1 MRIVDIIARKRDG
14 QPLTTEEIS
23 SFVNGYVRGEI
34 PDYQVAAWLMAVVL
48 RGMDARETADLTLAM
63 ATSGRTLSLRSVAP
77 VVADKHSSGGVGDK
91 TTLVVAPLV
100 AAAGLPVA
108 KMSGRGLGFTGGTL
122 DKLESIPGF
131 EVSLSVDRLIA
142 QVARCGVAISGQTA
156 ELAPA
161 DGLLYELRN
170 ATATV
175 PSIPLIASSI
185 MSKKLAA
192 GADVIVLDVKVG
204 RGAFMRDLRSARRL
218 AELMVHVGRRAGR
231 RVVAL
236 LASMDQPLGYAV
248 GNSLEVVEAVEALR
262 GRGPADLSAHC
273 LVLAAH
279 MLLLGGCAPDLSA
292 ARELARAAL
301 RSGRALARLREMIEC
316 QGGDPRV
323 VDDPWGVLPR
333 APISAPVLAPKEG
346 YVAELD
352 AERVGLATLSLG
364 AGRERKGEP
373 IDHRVGVV
381 LHKKVGDKVRAG
393 EPLFT
398 VHAADAASLH
408 RATGEVLAAYRWSG
422 YPVRRPRLLR
432 GVIGAEAAASCD

>member
-1 MRIVDIIARKRDG
+1 MRALDVIARKRDG
-14 QPLTTEEIS
+14 QALTTEEIHF
-23 SFVNGYVRGEI
+23 FVNEYVRGEI
-34 PDYQVAAWLMAVVL
+34 PDYQAAAWLMAVLL
-48 RGMDARETADLTLAM
+48 RGMDARETTDLTLAM
-63 ATSGRTLSLRSVAP
+63 AASGRTLSLGSVAP

-108 KMSGRGLGFTGGTL
+108 KMSGRGLGFTGGTI

-131 EVSLSVDRLIA
+131 DVSLSVDRFVA
-142 QVARCGVAISGQTA
+142 QVARFGVAISAQTA

-192 GADVIVLDVKVG
+192 GAHVIVLDVKVG
-204 RGAFMRDLRSARRL
+204 RGAFMKDLSSARRL
-218 AELMVHVGRRAGR
+218 AELMVHVGNSAGR

-236 LASMDQPLGYAV
+236 LTNMDQPLGEAV
-248 GNSLEVVEAVEALR
+248 GNTLEVAEAIDTLR
-262 GRGPADLSAHC
+262 GHGPADLREHC

-279 MLLLGGCAPDLSA
+279 MLLLGGLAPDLSA
-292 ARELARAAL
+292 ARNLASATL
-301 RSGRALARLREMIEC
+301 RSGRALAKFREMVKV

-323 VDDPWGVLPR
+323 ADSPWDVLPR
-333 APISAPVLAPKEG
+333 APVVAPVQAPAEG
-346 YVAELD
+346 YVAAVD
-352 AERVGLATLSLG
+352 AEAVGLATVRLG
-364 AGRERKGEP
+364 AARERKGEP
-373 IDHRVGVV
+373 IDYRVGVV
-381 LHKKVGDKVRAG
+381 VHRKVGDLVRRG

-398 VHAADAASLH
+398 VHAADEDSLCRAAE
-408 RATGEVLAAYRWSG
+408 EVLAAYSWSSR
-422 YPVRRPRLLR
+422 PVRRPRLVR
-432 GVIGAEAAASCD
+432 AVVCGE

>member
-1 MRIVDIIARKRDG
+1 MRALDVIARKRDG
-14 QPLTTEEIS
+14 QALTTEEIRF
-23 SFVNGYVRGEI
+23 FVNGYVRGEI
-34 PDYQVAAWLMAVVL
+34 PDYQAAAWLMAVLL
-48 RGMDARETADLTLAM
+48 RGMDARETTDLTLAM
-63 ATSGRTLSLRSVAP
+63 AASGHSLSLGSVAP
-77 VVADKHSSGGVGDK
+77 VVADKHSTGGVGDK

-108 KMSGRGLGFTGGTL
+108 KMSGRGLGFTGGTI

-131 EVSLSVDRLIA
+131 DVSLSVDRFVA
-142 QVARCGVAISGQTA
+142 QVARFGVAISAQTA

-192 GADVIVLDVKVG
+192 GAHVIVLDVKVG
-204 RGAFMRDLRSARRL
+204 RGAFMKDLSSARRL
-218 AELMVHVGRRAGR
+218 AELMVHVGESAGR

-236 LASMDQPLGYAV
+236 LTNMDQPLGCAV
-248 GNSLEVVEAVEALR
+248 GNSLEVAEAIDTLR
-262 GRGPADLSAHC
+262 GHGPADLREHC

-279 MLLLGGCAPDLSA
+279 MLSLGGLAPDLGA
-292 ARELARAAL
+292 ARKLASATL
-301 RSGRALARLREMIEC
+301 RSGRALAKFREMVEV

-323 VDDPWGVLPR
+323 VDSPWDLLPR
-333 APISAPVLAPKEG
+333 APVIGPVLAPAEA
-346 YVAELD
+346 YVAGVD
-352 AERVGLATLSLG
+352 AEVVGAATVRLG

-373 IDHRVGVV
+373 IDYRVGVV
-381 LHKKVGDKVRAG
+381 VHRKVGDLVRRG

-398 VHAADAASLH
+398 VHAADEESLRRAAE
-408 RATGEVLAAYRWSG
+408 EVLAAYRWSNR
-422 YPVRRPRLLR
+422 PVRRPRLVR
-432 GVIGAEAAASCD
+432 TAIRAE

>member
-1 MRIVDIIARKRDG
+1 MRALDVIARKRDG
-14 QPLTTEEIS
+14 QALTTEEIHF
-23 SFVNGYVRGEI
+23 FVNEYVRGEI
-34 PDYQVAAWLMAVVL
+34 PDYQAAAWLMAVLL
-48 RGMDARETADLTLAM
+48 RGMDARETTDLTLAM
-63 ATSGRTLSLRSVAP
+63 AASGRTLSLGSVAP

-108 KMSGRGLGFTGGTL
+108 KMSGRGLGFTGGTI

-131 EVSLSVDRLIA
+131 DVSLSVDRFVA
-142 QVARCGVAISGQTA
+142 QVARFGVAISAQTA

-192 GADVIVLDVKVG
+192 GAHVIVLDVKVG
-204 RGAFMRDLRSARRL
+204 RGAFMKDLSSARRL
-218 AELMVHVGRRAGR
+218 AELMVHVGNSAGR

-236 LASMDQPLGYAV
+236 LTNMDQPLGEAV
-248 GNSLEVVEAVEALR
+248 GNTLEVAEAIDTLR
-262 GRGPADLSAHC
+262 GHGPADLREHC

-279 MLLLGGCAPDLSA
+279 MLLLGGLAPDLSA
-292 ARELARAAL
+292 ARNLASATL
-301 RSGRALARLREMIEC
+301 RSGRALAKFREMVKV

-323 VDDPWGVLPR
+323 ADSPWDVLPR
-333 APISAPVLAPKEG
+333 APVVAPVQAPAEG
-346 YVAELD
+346 YVAAVD
-352 AERVGLATLSLG
+352 AEAVGLATVRLG

-373 IDHRVGVV
+373 IDYRVGVV
-381 LHKKVGDKVRAG
+381 VHRKVGDLVRRG

-398 VHAADAASLH
+398 VHAADEDSLCRAAE
-408 RATGEVLAAYRWSG
+408 EVLAAYSWSSR
-422 YPVRRPRLLR
+422 PVRRPRLVR
-432 GVIGAEAAASCD
+432 AVVCGE

>member
-1 MRIVDIIARKRDG
+1 MRALDVIARKRDG
-14 QPLTTEEIS
+14 HALTTEEIHF
-23 SFVNGYVRGEI
+23 FVTGYVRGEI
-34 PDYQVAAWLMAVVL
+34 PDYQAAAWLMAVLL
-48 RGMDARETADLTLAM
+48 RGMDARETTDLTLAM
-63 ATSGRTLSLRSVAP
+63 AASGRTLSLGSVAP

-108 KMSGRGLGFTGGTL
+108 KMSGRGLGFTGGTI

-131 EVSLSVDRLIA
+131 DVSLSVDRFVA
-142 QVARCGVAISGQTA
+142 QVARFGVAISAQTA

-192 GADVIVLDVKVG
+192 GAHVIVLDVKVG
-204 RGAFMRDLRSARRL
+204 RGAFMKDFSSARRL
-218 AELMVHVGRRAGR
+218 AELMVHVGNSAGR

-236 LASMDQPLGYAV
+236 LTNMDQPLGCAV
-248 GNSLEVVEAVEALR
+248 GNSLEVAEAIDVLR
-262 GRGPADLSAHC
+262 GRGPADLREHC
-273 LVLAAH
+273 LILAAH
-279 MLLLGGCAPDLSA
+279 MLLLGGFAPDLLA
-292 ARELARAAL
+292 ARRLASAAL
-301 RSGRALARLREMIEC
+301 RSGRALAKFRQIVEA

-323 VDDPWGVLPR
+323 VDSPWDVLPR
-333 APISAPVLAPKEG
+333 APVVAPVLAPAEA
-346 YVAELD
+346 YVAGVD
-352 AERVGLATLSLG
+352 AEVVGAATVRLG

-373 IDHRVGVV
+373 IDYRVGVV
-381 LHKKVGDKVRAG
+381 VHRKVGDLVRHG

-398 VHAADAASLH
+398 IHAADEDSSRRAAE
-408 RATGEVLAAYRWSG
+408 EVLAAYSWSSR
-422 YPVRRPRLLR
+422 PARRPRLVRAVVR
-432 GVIGAEAAASCD
+432 GE